1 MFEIIKEQWD
11 EGCYSQASDLDV
23 YVQAGW
29 ITKEQE
35 QEITAP
41 KAPTEP
47 PVVEQPT
54 STAPVSNAP
63 VSNAPAGSQAK

>member
-1 MFEIIKEQWD
+1 MYEIIKEQWD
-11 EGCYSQASDLDV
+11 EGCYSKASDLDV

-35 QEITAP
+35 DEITA
-41 KAPTEP
+41 P

>member
-11 EGCYSQASDLDV
+11 EGCYAKASDLDV

-35 QEITAP
+35 EITAP
-41 KAPTEP
+41 KAPVAP
-47 PVVEQPT
+47 PVVEQT
-54 STAPVSNAP
+54 TRTAPVSTTP
-63 VSNAPAGSQAK
+63 VSNAPADSQEK